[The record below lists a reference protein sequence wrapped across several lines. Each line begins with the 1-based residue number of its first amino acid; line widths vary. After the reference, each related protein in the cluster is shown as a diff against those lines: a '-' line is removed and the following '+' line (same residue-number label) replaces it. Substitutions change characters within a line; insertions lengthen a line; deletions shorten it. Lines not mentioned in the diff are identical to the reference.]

1 MFLHLSVILFTGG
14 VCGGG
19 HAWQILRDTVNE
31 RAVRILLECILVLFL
46 PSESHT
52 KYTNSYCWVRN
63 TYYLP
68 HDEDVPEE
76 YERRTMIPYYQWI
89 PFILIG
95 QALFFYV
102 PSVVWHGL
110 NQKSGVDAD
119 NILASAN
126 TFNATEKVYDFV
138 NWSI

>member
-1 MFLHLSVILFTGG
+1 MIRSEIFSCFLL
-14 VCGGG
+14 
-19 HAWQILRDTVNE
+19 D
-31 RAVRILLECILVLFL
+31 
-46 PSESHT
+46 SHT

-63 TYYLP
+63 TYFLP
-68 HDEDVPEE
+68 YDEDVPEE

>member
-1 MFLHLSVILFTGG
+1 MSTKS
-14 VCGGG
+14 
-19 HAWQILRDTVNE
+19 
-31 RAVRILLECILVLFL
+31 LLLQ
-46 PSESHT
+46 
-52 KYTNSYCWVRN
+52 
-63 TYYLP
+63 
-68 HDEDVPEE
+68 E

-126 TFNATEKVYDFV
+126 TFNATEKVYDFA